1 MKKIIQYLIFHK
13 ILSLIEESPI
23 LINIL
28 TRCIHT
34 IMTSNHSFYDYKLQF
49 HDIVSDI
56 LELFNCCKNKFLI
69 IEIVDR
75 SEGSNLF
82 MFPFLL

>member
-1 MKKIIQYLIFHK
+1 
-13 ILSLIEESPI
+13 
-23 LINIL
+23 
-28 TRCIHT
+28 
-34 IMTSNHSFYDYKLQF
+34 MTSNHSFYDYKLQF

-56 LELFNCCKNKFLI
+56 LELFNRCKNKFLI
-69 IEIVDR
+69 IEIIDR